1 MNEITYSFIIPH
13 KNSPNMLSR
22 CIKSIPER
30 DDIQVIVVDDNS
42 CAENK
47 PTSNRLDV
55 KIIFLD
61 SKLSNGAGH
70 ARNVGLDYAT
80 GKWLLFA
87 DADDFYNEGFL
98 NVLDNYKDT
107 NYDVVYFNFDYKDG
121 KSGINLPPMRWSK
134 IYTNYD
140 GSKEACDRMRYCNK
154 VPWTKMVRKRY
165 IEKFCI
171 KFEEVP
177 NGNDIYFSLMVG
189 LYTDNFIVE
198 KKHLY
203 VYLKND
209 NSLVNKKTN
218 FDGLLCRLLHRIQLN
233 SFYEFIGHSSW
244 RVSAIRLIFH
254 YSIDTGFVFLFW
266 VLPKLRDLYIHKN
279 EWILN
284 LNNQNKIRR

>member
-1 MNEITYSFIIPH
+1 M
-13 KNSPNMLSR
+13 
-22 CIKSIPER
+22 
-30 DDIQVIVVDDNS
+30 QVIVVDDNS
-42 CAENK
+42 DGGKKPSLKERKNLHVVLIDAEH
-47 PTSNRLDV
+47 
-55 KIIFLD
+55 
-61 SKLSNGAGH
+61 SKGAGR
-70 ARNVGLDYAT
+70 ARNVGLEHAK

-87 DADDFYNEGFL
+87 DADDYYNERLL